1 MNKLNGMLYLP
12 TRLFILNYMF
22 IAASKTVLSF
32 KHSVGINYEIRT
44 GNLFRAASV
53 SVSSYY

>member
-1 MNKLNGMLYLP
+1 MHKLNGMLYLP
-12 TRLFILNYMF
+12 TRLFILNHML
-22 IAASKTVLSF
+22 AASKTVLSF